1 VSSAL
6 VWIGIAL
13 SLLLAAWAAWRTIRN
28 QPVIVAQLLAAG
40 VVELYLVVQLVVV
53 LVHPA
58 GGGGLSGLFWIYVI
72 TQLALLPLAA
82 LWAFAERTRW
92 SSVVLL
98 VAALVVAF
106 LQLRLLQV
114 WGQA

>member
-1 VSSAL
+1 MSVLL
-6 VWIGIAL
+6 VWIGVVLSVAL
-13 SLLLAAWAAWRTIRN
+13 AGWAAWWAGRDR
-28 QPVIVAQLLAAG
+28 PVIVRQLYGAG
-40 VVELYLVVQLVVV
+40 VVELYLLVQAVAVVAR
-53 LVHPA
+53 PA
-58 GGGGLSGLFWIYVI
+58 GGGGLSGLFWLYVV

-82 LWAFAERTRW
+82 LWAFAERSRW

-114 WGQA
+114 SGQG